1 MMGNKSKRRQCQVPI
16 LDNLGF
22 PCGCKQVDA
31 GYSGNK
37 NERHFRKYITKVA
50 TDFKTS
56 CLLRREARR
65 ARRKGNVTSQHEQP
79 AEAGGLQEVIKSP

>member
-22 PCGCKQVDA
+22 PCGCKRIDA

-37 NERHFRKYITKVA
+37 NERHFRKYTTKVA
-50 TDFKTS
+50 MDVETS
-56 CLLRREARR
+56 CRLRREAHR
-65 ARRKGNVTSQHEQP
+65 ARRKGNITSLHEQP
-79 AEAGGLQEVIKSP
+79 AGAE